1 MSWFDLF
8 IYLVTATP
16 SSIPD
21 IIPKKEYFLIKIW
34 TDSWVVI
41 SDIVSKITE
50 AIIIPRAGSN
60 L

>member
-1 MSWFDLF
+1 
-8 IYLVTATP
+8 VTATP

-21 IIPKKEYFLIKIW
+21 IIPKKEYLLIKIW

-60 L
+60 LLFIK

>member
-1 MSWFDLF
+1 M
-8 IYLVTATP
+8 
-16 SSIPD
+16 PD
-21 IIPKKEYFLIKIW
+21 IINKKEYFLIKIW

-60 L
+60 LLFI